1 MVVIDAEMASID
13 AEVDEAEFARRRADW
28 RQPAPKATR
37 GILAKYI
44 RCVAPASQGC
54 VTDE

>member
-1 MVVIDAEMASID
+1 
-13 AEVDEAEFARRRADW
+13 VDEAEFARRQAAW
-28 RQPAPKATR
+28 QQPAPKATR

-44 RCVAPASQGC
+44 RCVAPASRGC

>member
-1 MVVIDAEMASID
+1 MD
-13 AEVDEAEFARRRADW
+13 AEVSAEEFAWRRAAW
-28 RQPAPKATR
+28 QAPAPKATR

-44 RCVAPASQGC
+44 RCVAPASRGC

>member
-1 MVVIDAEMASID
+1 VAKA
-13 AEVDEAEFARRRADW
+13 AR
-28 RQPAPKATR
+28 
-37 GILAKYI
+37 GMLAKYI